1 MLNCYELYYKNKYL
15 TEYIIY
21 HYSST
26 KGKPS
31 KEGIMKRLGLLLLSV
46 VISVSLFAGGSA
58 ESGSEVVELT
68 WSHWYTEA
76 EQQRF
81 IMPAIE
87 KFEQENPNIKVTPVY
102 MQNVNYF
109 KQLAVDIAA
118 NNEADICTVDTG
130 DGFRAYYNIR
140 KGGAFLPLD
149 ERIAGYELSDGT
161 KLEEVDLVYSSQVD
175 GKTIAL
181 PWFTYAAPV
190 TIYRKSLLKEAGVDP
205 ADLEQWDTYYEA
217 VKKLTMDRDNDGK
230 TDVYGFAHQTEGSV
244 LIRWWTLHWF
254 WQLGGGIY
262 PNEEGPY
269 TADRLIWNSD
279 ANVEAGEYLLKMIK
293 DASPKG
299 KYTVNDAL
307 QLFANG
313 TVATMQAT
321 TWCFESL
328 ENMMKAEDYQDDIGL
343 AYFPSY
349 GEKPPITITW
359 GNPVAIS
366 SNTKHPDEAF
376 KLIAFLH
383 GEYAQ
388 RLLTR
393 VPVNKV
399 AREQYAKEYP
409 YQAKTLNMVLE
420 DEQRMVPDIVE
431 WRDLVNVIHRSL
443 EDAFLGTKSVKAALD
458 WGQSE
463 MQKIMAK

>member
-1 MLNCYELYYKNKYL
+1 
-15 TEYIIY
+15 
-21 HYSST
+21 
-26 KGKPS
+26 
-31 KEGIMKRLGLLLLSV
+31 MKKLGWLLLCLV
-46 VISVSLFAGGSA
+46 VSTCIFAGGTA
-58 ESGSEVVELT
+58 EESSDVVELN
-68 WSHWYTEA
+68 WSHWFPEA

-81 IMPAIE
+81 ITPAIE
-87 KFEQENPNIKVTPVY
+87 KFEEENPNIRINQIY
-102 MQNVNYF
+102 IQNVDYF

-118 NNEADICTVDTG
+118 NNEADICTLDTG
-130 DGFRAYYNIR
+130 DGFSAYYNIR
-140 KGGAFLPLD
+140 KGGAFIPLD
-149 ERIAGYELSDGT
+149 DRIPGYVVSDGT
-161 KLEEVDLVYSSQVD
+161 QLEDVDLIYSNQID

-190 TIYRKSLLKEAGVDP
+190 TIYRKSLLEEAGVDP
-205 ADLEQWDTYYEA
+205 TDLEQWDTYYEA
-217 VKKLTMDRDNDGK
+217 VKKLTKDRDGDGK
-230 TDVYGFAHQTEGSV
+230 IDVYGFAHQTEGSV
-244 LIRWWTLHWF
+244 LIRWWTLHWI
-254 WQLGGGIY
+254 WQLGGGIF

-269 TADRLIWNSD
+269 TADNLIWNSD
-279 ANVEAGEYLLKMIK
+279 ANIKASEYLLKLIK
-293 DASPKG
+293 EAGPTG

-328 ENMMKAEDYQDDIGL
+328 ENMMEEDDFKNDLGI

-349 GEKPPITITW
+349 GNKRPVTITW

-376 KLIAFLH
+376 KFIAFLH
-383 GEYAQ
+383 SEYAQ
-388 RLLTR
+388 KLMTR

-399 AREQYAKEYP
+399 AREQYAIEYP

-420 DEQRMVPDIVE
+420 DEQRMVPDIVQ
-431 WRDLVNVIHRSL
+431 WRDLDNIIHRSL
-443 EDAFLGTKSVKAALD
+443 EDAFLGTKTVKNALD